1 MGIIE
6 VRITV
11 DKRSAS
17 LILLK
22 RWYDLLRSDLW
33 EDFNDIYTENYSSN
47 TEITTIN
54 TIATHNKINVGMLLF
69 VYSLYAKSAKLFTK
83 NTLNP

>member
-1 MGIIE
+1 MLGIIE

-33 EDFNDIYTENYSSN
+33 EDFNEIYTENYSSN

-54 TIATHNKINVGMLLF
+54 TIAIHNKINVGMSPF
-69 VYSLYAKSAKLFTK
+69 AYSL
-83 NTLNP
+83 